1 MPTRFIAL
9 TLFAA
14 AVVLLAHAPD
24 GLAHGVHGAVPPPEG
39 SAYSPPLDAGWWEAI
54 YGRIEHSIGAMLELA
69 RDGDGFG
76 PMLSIMLLAFGY
88 GILHAIGPGHGKL
101 LLSSYMTATD
111 APATLGIAIA
121 IAAAAFQAAIAISV
135 VLIVAVGLEGLAN
148 LVPALQSAVNMVSL
162 LLLTAL
168 GATIVLRQLVAL
180 DWLPQPMARLAPAS
194 TCACCG
200 HGPAAHDHAAHNHAG
215 HGTVHHHQ
223 SQHHH
228 HQHHDHAA
236 DDDERKHV
244 SLSTLG
250 VAGVV
255 FSMGARPCTS
265 AFAILLLALAN
276 DLLGLGIAATLA
288 MALGVACTLAVVAV
302 VSVDIRQHA
311 GAALKR
317 VWLPDNAK
325 GLLSLIA
332 GALLTSVALAGLV
345 QAATF

>member
-14 AVVLLAHAPD
+14 TVVLLAHAPD
-24 GLAHGVHGAVPPPEG
+24 GFAHGVHGAVPPPEG
-39 SAYSPPLDAGWWEAI
+39 SAYSPPPDAGWWEAI
-54 YGRIEHSIGAMLELA
+54 YGRIEHSIGAMLKLA

-76 PMLSIMLLAFGY
+76 PMVSIMLLAFGY

-135 VLIVAVGLEGLAN
+135 VLIVAVGLQGLAN
-148 LVPALQSAVNMVSL
+148 LVPALQSVVNMISL

-168 GATIVLRQLVAL
+168 GATIVLRQLAAL

-200 HGPAAHDHAAHNHAG
+200 HGPAAHDHAAHSHAG
-215 HGTVHHHQ
+215 HSTVHHHQ
-223 SQHHH
+223 GHH
-228 HQHHDHAA
+228 HHDHAA
-236 DDDERKHV
+236 DIDERKHIP
-244 SLSTLG
+244 LSTFG

-276 DLLGLGIAATLA
+276 DLLVLGIAATLA

-332 GALLTSVALAGLV
+332 GTLLTSVALAGLV